1 MAYTDYEFYTTKFFG
16 DTVPEEDFP
25 KYAER
30 ASDRI
35 DQYTFDRLTDGLPD
49 NDRAKTKVQKAV
61 CAIADTLY
69 QIDQIKKASMD
80 TVGTIQKEDGTVVN
94 KTVSSVSSGNES
106 ISYATGN
113 NAMSNSV
120 YAQAAMD
127 KKVENVLLLNIATEY
142 LTGATNNDGVCLLYA
157 GTRGTTW

>member
-16 DTVPEEDFP
+16 DTVPESDFP

-35 DQYTFDRLTDGLPD
+35 DQYTFGRLIDGLPE
-49 NDRAKTKVQKAV
+49 NERAKTKVQKAV
-61 CAIADTLY
+61 CAVADAIY
-69 QIDQIKKASMD
+69 KIEQIKKTSMD
-80 TVGTIQKEDGTVVN
+80 TIGTIQREDGTVVN
-94 KTVSSVSSGNES
+94 KTVSSISAGNES

-113 NAMSNSV
+113 NAMGNSV

-142 LTGATNNDGVCLLYA
+142 LSGVTNNDGVRLLYA
-157 GTRGTTW
+157 GKRGMTW